1 MCTRPRVGREQRLK
15 VHVARETELASVIAK
30 TLGNFGRVHGSWLG
44 ARNAWYSL
52 ALGRD
57 PVSRFNGVM
66 MLSRRSRRTRE
77 FEMYRSSREGVSE
90 GVGSCT
96 CQNGVTQTRVRGGT
110 EIIRTPSAGARA
122 SSPCASRRMPKTV
135 ALAPRRRP
143 RESRDTALLR
153 RHRRD
158 EARSVRHRRAPRDPQ
173 KQPTTKTLRRPEV
186 RLPRPVLVRE
196 QFGGRLRALHRQS
209 HIVVRHAVRA
219 HQSLNFRVGHGLAAP
234 RTFHRLELCY

>member
-1 MCTRPRVGREQRLK
+1 M
-15 VHVARETELASVIAK
+15 
-30 TLGNFGRVHGSWLG
+30 GRVVHSDS
-44 ARNAWYSL
+44 NATQLY
-52 ALGRD
+52 
-57 PVSRFNGVM
+57 SRFNGV

-158 EARSVRHRRAPRDPQ
+158 EARSVRHRRAPRGPQ
-173 KQPTTKTLRRPEV
+173 KQTYHKNLTTTRTAPPTSGTCPRTASPTASCPSTPTTHRRAS
-186 RLPRPVLVRE
+186 RGSRP
-196 QFGGRLRALHRQS
+196 
-209 HIVVRHAVRA
+209 
-219 HQSLNFRVGHGLAAP
+219 
-234 RTFHRLELCY
+234 